1 MPDMIKKM
9 AVVERSGLFQGLES
23 SICTYMA
30 SAALFRN
37 YAYQDAIFVAGD
49 QIREVLLLAEGRVK
63 LTLFSEGGGEVI
75 LRLCIPGEVIYSP
88 ALVPEEMYESTAE
101 TLQACRLLAWDAR
114 TFHAAQGRFAA
125 LQNNARRVLER
136 QIQDLERRYC
146 EASTRKV
153 SPRLALSLLHLL
165 NQIGHQVEGHVE
177 IDLTQESLAQMTA
190 MNAATVSR
198 VLAKWEK
205 IGIVS
210 LRRGAITV
218 RDVSGLCDLCKFD

>member
-1 MPDMIKKM
+1 MPDMIQKM
-9 AVVERSGLFQGLES
+9 AVVERSGLFQGLDS
-23 SICTYMA
+23 SICSYMA

-63 LTLFSEGGGEVI
+63 LTLFSEGGAEVI
-75 LRLCIPGEVIYSP
+75 IRLCVPGEVIYSP

-101 TLQACRLLAWDAR
+101 TLQACRILAWDAR
-114 TFHAAQGRFAA
+114 IFQAAQGRFPV
-125 LQNNARRVLER
+125 LQSNAKHVLE
-136 QIQDLERRYC
+136 QQLQELERRYC
-146 EASTRKV
+146 EACTRKV
-153 SPRLALSLLHLL
+153 SPRLALGLLDLV
-165 NQIGHQVEGHVE
+165 NRIGQQVNGHVE

-210 LRRGAITV
+210 LRRGAIAV
-218 RDVSGLCDLCKFD
+218 CDVSGLCDLCKFD